1 MTTRRQM
8 IKNSALILGGASL
21 SPSMDF
27 LDLMRKRKFKIGA
40 CDWSIGKVC
49 DASGLDLAK
58 EIGLD
63 GLQVSLG
70 EVYDNFR
77 LRQPEVQKEFLERSK
92 ATGVKI
98 SSLGIGELNTHPYKS
113 DPRAEEWVSDSI
125 DVAKNLGVSV
135 VLLAFF
141 YGNDLRNDPAG
152 KAETVRRLKRVAPK
166 AEKMGI
172 TLGIESYLTAE
183 EHLEIMQQVGS
194 PAIKVYYDFRNATD
208 AGNDVY
214 KEMKLLGKDNIC
226 ELHMKENGFL
236 LGKGTLD
243 WQKIGNTLDEIGY
256 YGDGWMQIEY
266 AKPENMGIVES
277 YKHNFSF
284 LRDIFK

>member
-1 MTTRRQM
+1 M
-8 IKNSALILGGASL
+8 IKNSGLLLSGASL

-27 LDLMRKRKFKIGA
+27 FDFMKKRKFKIGA
-40 CDWSIGKVC
+40 CDWSIDKFC
-49 DASGLDLAK
+49 DSSGLDLAK
-58 EIGLD
+58 EIGLH

-70 EVYDNFR
+70 GGADNIR
-77 LRQPEVQKEFLERSK
+77 LRQKSVQEEFLNKSK
-92 ATGVKI
+92 ETGVKI
-98 SSLGIGELNTHPYKS
+98 SSLGIGELNTFPYKS

-125 DVAKNLGVSV
+125 DVAKSLDVSV
-135 VLLAFF
+135 ILLAFF
-141 YGNDLRNDPAG
+141 YNNDLRNDPAG

-194 PAIKVYYDFRNATD
+194 PAIKVYYDFRNAAD
-208 AGNDVY
+208 AGNDIY
-214 KEMKLLGKDNIC
+214 KEMRLLGKDNIC
-226 ELHMKENGFL
+226 ELHMKENGYL

-243 WQKIGNTLDEIGY
+243 WKRIGDTLDEIGY

-266 AKPENMGIVES
+266 AKPDNMGIVES

-284 LRDIFK
+284 LRGIFK

>member
-8 IKNSALILGGASL
+8 IKNSALILGGAAI
-21 SPSMDF
+21 SPSSDFMDF
-27 LDLMRKRKFKIGA
+27 IRRKKFRIGA
-40 CDWSIGKVC
+40 CDWSIGKIC
-49 DASGLDLAK
+49 DPSGLDLAK
-58 EIGLD
+58 EIGLQ

-70 EVYDNFR
+70 GLSDNFR
-77 LRQPEVQKEFLERSK
+77 LRQKSIQQEFLEKSRT
-92 ATGVKI
+92 TGVKI
-98 SSLGIGELNTHPYKS
+98 ASLGIGALNTHPYKS
-113 DPRAEEWVSDSI
+113 DPRTEEWVADSI

-141 YGNDLRNDPAG
+141 QNNDLRNDPAG
-152 KAETVRRLKRVAPK
+152 KAETVLRLKRVAPK

-194 PAIKVYYDFRNATD
+194 GAVKVYYDFRNAAD

-214 KEMKLLGKDNIC
+214 KEIRLLGKENIC
-226 ELHMKENGFL
+226 EIHMKENGYL
-236 LGKGTLD
+236 LGKGSLD

-266 AKPENMGIVES
+266 AKPASMGIVES
-277 YKHNFSF
+277 YQHNLAF
-284 LRDIFK
+284 LRSIFK